1 MKWRKI
7 IAVIFAFASI
17 SCATFATS
25 NMSKNDMQERWKE
38 LSDQEKS
45 EVYEILDERA
55 QTEIALL
62 EKYVQLGLLN
72 EKEAREIQNKIEER
86 MESAKEKG
94 LFPGAGKGPREEG
107 RKKSL

>member
-7 IAVIFAFASI
+7 IAAIFAFASI

-25 NMSKNDMQERWKE
+25 SMSRDDMRERWNE

-45 EVYEILDERA
+45 EVYEILNDRA

-86 MESAKEKG
+86 KESAKEKG